1 MGRKPRVKT
10 NDKIILPIQDLVSK
24 TGTVRES
31 TEIPPHTAKVL
42 LKEQE
47 KREGKTRVLSDK
59 QKLQIASLIAMNRE
73 KKRLRLE
80 EEAKTKEEEDKKAK
94 EELETIGVPEK
105 IEVVVKAKRPY
116 KKKIKHNE
124 ERRSELIAEPS
135 LVERVKPE
143 PSKSIDI
150 PKPVIEIPKVEE
162 SRAIVTE
169 PRPPGNKYSSVFAFW

>member
-10 NDKIILPIQDLVSK
+10 NDKIVLPIENLVSK
-24 TGTVRES
+24 TGAVRET
-31 TEIPPHTAKVL
+31 TEIPHHTAKVL

-94 EELETIGVPEK
+94 EELETVGVPEK

-116 KKKIKHNE
+116 KKKQKNE
-124 ERRSELIAEPS
+124 ERRTELIAEPS
-135 LVERVKPE
+135 KPE
-143 PSKSIDI
+143 PSAPVDI